1 MSVEQ
6 QRKSKMNRIQTYE
19 GMFLVHS
26 GRDFQT
32 ASQPIMKVLER
43 SEAQVLSIRPWEER
57 RLAYQ
62 IKGQKRGLYVLSYFK
77 ADPERIAELERDC
90 RLNED
95 ILRVLILR
103 RDRLTDEQVAA
114 ETPATARAKQAPPAP
129 DEPVP
134 PAETPAKQA
143 PTDQETPAP
152 ADAETPAPDK
162 PDDAE
167 PPAREKTDHSDTAQG
182 ENKSDDEPERD
193 AEAQ

>member
-1 MSVEQ
+1 
-6 QRKSKMNRIQTYE
+6 MNRSQTYE

-32 ASQPIMKVLER
+32 ASQPITKVLER
-43 SEAQVLSIRPWEER
+43 IEAQVLSIRPWEER
-57 RLAYQ
+57 KLAYQ

-77 ADPERIAELERDC
+77 ADPEHIAELERDC
-90 RLNED
+90 QLNED

-114 ETPATARAKQAPPAP
+114 ETPATARAKKAPPAP
-129 DEPVP
+129 DEPAP
-134 PAETPAKQA
+134 PVEAPARQA

-152 ADAETPAPDK
+152 TDAEAPAPDK
-162 PDDAE
+162 AESRRAGTEPAAQVNTDD
-167 PPAREKTDHSDTAQG
+167 SDAAQDQNNG
-182 ENKSDDEPERD
+182 DDEPQRD

>member
-1 MSVEQ
+1 
-6 QRKSKMNRIQTYE
+6 MNRSQTYE

-32 ASQPIMKVLER
+32 ASQPIVKVLER

-62 IKGQKRGLYVLSYFK
+62 IKGQKRGLYVLTYFK
-77 ADPERIAELERDC
+77 ADPQRIAELERDC

-103 RDRLTDEQVAA
+103 RDRLTDEQIAA

-152 ADAETPAPDK
+152 ADADAEAPAPDK

-167 PPAREKTDHSDTAQG
+167 PPARDKTDDSDTAKG
-182 ENKSDDEPERD
+182 RNKSDDETQDDETQRD